1 MRLTD
6 RVYLVGSGNLGFGIS
21 DEYDCHVYL
30 LDGGSEMA
38 LIDAG
43 VGREIAPILE
53 NMKNDG
59 VDIGKIKYLLLTH
72 AHADHAGG
80 SKLWRDQLGVQVM
93 CSKEAASYLRAGNET
108 AISLAIAKQA
118 GYYPQDYRFQSCEV
132 HRELR
137 EGDVVNIGDCGLQ
150 VIETPGHCSGMLSY
164 YLSLGSRNFLFCGDA
179 IFHGGKIHLSNVW
192 DCDLQQYIQTIEKL
206 SKLSVDALLPGH
218 LSVALSNGGRHIQ
231 RAWDTLSSLS
241 IPPGI
246 I

>member
-6 RVYLVGSGNLGFGIS
+6 RVYLVGSGSLGFSIS

-43 VGREIAPILE
+43 AGREIAPILE

-59 VDIGKIKYLLLTH
+59 LNIRKIRYLLLTH

-80 SKLWRDQLGVQVM
+80 SKLWRDKLGVQVM
-93 CSKEAASYLRAGNET
+93 CSKEAASFLREGDES
-108 AISLAIAKQA
+108 AISLAIAKHA
-118 GYYPQDYRFQSCEV
+118 GYYPEDYRFQACEV

-137 EGDVVNIGDCGLQ
+137 EGDVVHVGDCGLQ
-150 VIETPGHCSGMLSY
+150 VFETPGHCTGVLSY
-164 YLSLGSRNFLFCGDA
+164 YLSLGSRNCLFSGDT

-192 DCDLQQYIQTIEKL
+192 DCDLQQYIRSIEKL
-206 SKLSVDALLPGH
+206 SKLSVDVLLPGH
-218 LSVALSNGGRHIQ
+218 LAVALRNGGRHIQ
-231 RAWDTLSSLS
+231 RAKDTLLSLS
-241 IPPGI
+241 IPPSI